1 MHKSY
6 PSLDSPLTVLSG
18 VGPSIASKL
27 ARLGLHHLE
36 DLLFLLPNRYED
48 RTTLVKIGSLQ
59 VGKHFLVSGKV
70 LLSDTVYRGR
80 RNLLV
85 RISDDTGQLTLR
97 FFHYSKQQQIQFQA
111 GVVLSCFG
119 DVRIGPL
126 GLEMVHPEY
135 RILKPNQ
142 ELITSDALTPI
153 YPTTEGVQQGRLRN
167 LTSQV
172 IKIATSSPPEELLS
186 DELRQ
191 KYNMPALF
199 DALLYLHQPP
209 PDTDIANIEAGKHP
223 CQQRLAFEEF
233 LAHHLSLRNLRDITK
248 TEGALQLSEGSE
260 IAEHFI
266 NGLPYTLTAAQ
277 QRVINEITSDIAT
290 PYPMLRLIQGDV
302 GSGKTVV
309 AAVACLKA
317 VASGVQ
323 IAVMAPTELLAEQHY
338 QNFSVWF
345 RPLGIEPTRLSGS
358 QSQVERRKSLAA
370 IATGNALLIIGTHAL
385 FQEGVTF
392 KQLALVII
400 DEQHRFGVHQRMALR
415 KKGERNQKHPHQLVM
430 TATPIPRTLA
440 MTAYANLDI
449 SIIDELPPGRK
460 SVQTIA
466 IPETRRNEVIERV
479 RSSCKTG
486 QQAYWVC
493 PLIEESNI
501 LEYQAVETSY
511 KMLTEVLLELQ
522 IGLIHGRMKPA
533 EKEEV
538 MRAFKNGKI
547 QLLVATTVIE
557 VGVDVPN
564 ASIMIIENAER
575 MGLSQLHQLRGRV
588 GRGDT
593 ASLCIMLYRL
603 PLGKL
608 ARNRLAVLRDTN
620 DGFLVAQRD
629 LELRG
634 PGELLGTRQTGLPQ
648 YRIANLIRDAE
659 LIPKVQLAA
668 ESIRRSPS
676 EKGNKIIR
684 RWLGDAGQYGKV

>member
-1 MHKSY
+1 M
-6 PSLDSPLTVLSG
+6 
-18 VGPSIASKL
+18 
-27 ARLGLHHLE
+27 
-36 DLLFLLPNRYED
+36 
-48 RTTLVKIGSLQ
+48 
-59 VGKHFLVSGKV
+59 
-70 LLSDTVYRGR
+70 
-80 RNLLV
+80 
-85 RISDDTGQLTLR
+85 
-97 FFHYSKQQQIQFQA
+97 
-111 GVVLSCFG
+111 
-119 DVRIGPL
+119 
-126 GLEMVHPEY
+126 
-135 RILKPNQ
+135 
-142 ELITSDALTPI
+142 
-153 YPTTEGVQQGRLRN
+153 
-167 LTSQV
+167 
-172 IKIATSSPPEELLS
+172 SSPPEELLS

-209 PDTDIANIEAGKHP
+209 PDTDLASIDAGKHP

-233 LAHHLSLRNLRDITK
+233 LAHYLSLRNLRDITK
-248 TEGALQLSEGSE
+248 TESALQLSEGSE
-260 IAEHFI
+260 LAEHFI
-266 NGLPYTLTAAQ
+266 NELPYTLTTAQ
-277 QRVINEITSDIAT
+277 QRVINEITTDIAK

-317 VASGVQ
+317 IASGVQ

-338 QNFSVWF
+338 QNFSAWF
-345 RPLGIEPTRLSGS
+345 RPLGIEPAWLSSS
-358 QSQVERRKSLAA
+358 QSQVERRESLEA

-415 KKGERNQKHPHQLVM
+415 KKGERDQEHPHQLVM

-440 MTAYANLDI
+440 MAAYANLDT
-449 SIIDELPPGRK
+449 SIIDELPPGRQP
-460 SVQTIA
+460 VQTIA

-479 RSSCKTG
+479 RSSCKNG

-493 PLIEESNI
+493 PLIEESNV
-501 LEYQAVETSY
+501 LDYQAAETSY
-511 KMLTEVLLELQ
+511 KMLIEVLLELQ

-533 EKEEV
+533 EKNKV

-575 MGLSQLHQLRGRV
+575 MGLSQLHQLRGRI

-593 ASLCIMLYRL
+593 ESLCIMLYRL

-608 ARNRLAVLRDTN
+608 ARSRLAVLRDTN

-634 PGELLGTRQTGLPQ
+634 PGELLGTRQAGLPQ
-648 YRIANLIRDAE
+648 YRIANLVRDAE

-668 ESIRRSPS
+668 ESIRRSS
-676 EKGNKIIR
+676 SGKGDKIIR